1 MNKQDFAVR
10 IPSSSLLVL
19 SINGTLYGFCDAHG
33 DTRDEVLLHLAEVRQ
48 DIVGGDD
55 FYDMLWS
62 DRFSQKALQEELDE
76 ATDAI
81 RFDFEGE
88 E

>member
-10 IPSSSLLVL
+10 LPQASLLII
-19 SINGTLYGFCDAHG
+19 SINGVLYGFCDAHG
-33 DTRDEVLLHLAEVRQ
+33 ETREDMIRHLAEVRTC
-48 DIVGGDD
+48 IEEGDH
-55 FYDMLWS
+55 FYDILWN
-62 DRFSQKALQEELDE
+62 DAGSQALLEEELE
-76 ATDAI
+76 KATDAI

>member
-10 IPSSSLLVL
+10 IPSEFTLIL
-19 SINGTLYGFCDAHG
+19 SINRVLYGFCDAHG
-33 DTRDEVLLHLAEVRQ
+33 VTRAEVLLHFEEVRSAIEEGENFF
-48 DIVGGDD
+48 DI
-55 FYDMLWS
+55 LWN
-62 DRFSQKALQEELDE
+62 DEGSQARLASEIEL

-81 RFDFEGE
+81 RFDFKGE

>member
-10 IPSSSLLVL
+10 IPSEFTLIL
-19 SINGTLYGFCDAHG
+19 SINGVLYGFCDAHG
-33 DTRDEVLLHLAEVRQ
+33 VTRAEVLLHFEEVRSE
-48 DIVGGDD
+48 IEGGVD
-55 FYDMLWS
+55 FYDILWN
-62 DRFSQKALQEELDE
+62 DEGSQARLASEIEL

>member
-10 IPSSSLLVL
+10 IPSTFTLVV
-19 SINGTLYGFCDAHG
+19 SINGVMYGFCDAHG
-33 DTRDEVLLHLAEVRQ
+33 DTREEIMAHLKSVRKN
-48 DIVGGDD
+48 IESGSR
-55 FYDMLWS
+55 FYDSLWN
-62 DRFSQKALQEELDE
+62 DAGSQALLKEELAK